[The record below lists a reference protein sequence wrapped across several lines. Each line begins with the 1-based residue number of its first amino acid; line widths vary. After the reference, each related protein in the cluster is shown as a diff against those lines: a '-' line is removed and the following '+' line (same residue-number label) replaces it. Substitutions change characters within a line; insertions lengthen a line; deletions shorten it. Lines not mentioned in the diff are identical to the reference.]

1 MTDYYGDF
9 TSSIT
14 CTVEQVTPTPTQ
26 TLTPTITP
34 TPSSYIPKFCLSFF
48 YYGDYYYV
56 NFEFNGTT
64 TYPMDLK
71 WISTTSNLTTSQVEI
86 TFNTSNSIWSTSSFY
101 PDLIPA
107 ENFDSIQIKFNAEG
121 GNSYTTPVNLNWV
134 TLGIIVDDL
143 VVNDNYPYG
152 KVCDDSYDIK
162 ITKVETFPS
171 CSNTNNGKITIY
183 TNSVTGTLEY
193 SINSLDGPW
202 QSNNPIFLNV
212 VPGTY
217 SVAARLSANT
227 DSYEIYDG
235 VVVSTVQAPSLQ
247 TNITGRDTFVR
258 GKLGMSGIEAVKN
271 YTFQIDNQLINST
284 VSSFNITFSI
294 STVLKVNTEVGDYS
308 PYLLISKPSVQL
320 SNGTV
325 LNPTDDTWYQTTIE
339 TGCESFDNKLTSYTE
354 TIQTYKYNTDISI
367 ITTTITT
374 IITA

>member
-1 MTDYYGDF
+1 MF
-9 TSSIT
+9 TFSVQSVSS
-14 CTVEQVTPTPTQ
+14 
-26 TLTPTITP
+26 
-34 TPSSYIPKFCLSFF
+34 
-48 YYGDYYYV
+48 
-56 NFEFNGTT
+56 
-64 TYPMDLK
+64 
-71 WISTTSNLTTSQVEI
+71 
-86 TFNTSNSIWSTSSFY
+86 
-101 PDLIPA
+101 
-107 ENFDSIQIKFNAEG
+107 FNAEG

-217 SVAARLSANT
+217 SVAARLAANT

-258 GKLGMSGIEAVKN
+258 GQLGMSGIEAVKN

-294 STVLKVNTEVGDYS
+294 STVLKVNTEVGDYL

-320 SNGTV
+320 SNGTI

-339 TGCESFDNKLTSYTE
+339 TGCQSFDNKLTSYTE

-367 ITTTITT
+367 NDVISGSFNLTWLQP
-374 IITA
+374 IIENYSFADSKCFIKNEWDFQVQILNVSYPSTCRADNINNSPMRFTGNYYTG